1 MVRQTCRFGADRL
14 VATDACARTA
24 HARLGRTRQQDGA
37 HDLGA
42 AHQAGKLQSSDSGRG
57 VNQGSGQ
64 RRRERGRSKEGMTT
78 VGETG
83 LEEPG
88 KSRALAKRA

>member
-57 VNQGSGQ
+57 VAKAAVRGVGDVGD
-64 RRRERGRSKEGMTT
+64 RRR
-78 VGETG
+78 V
-83 LEEPG
+83 
-88 KSRALAKRA
+88 